1 MNKLFSLIALVTV
14 VASFTACT
22 SNGERHRNPGRT
34 YAPDMTYSRA
44 YDYYNGNPNFRDGLT
59 ARVPV
64 RGTLARGR
72 ELPDHMQEGD
82 TNGYKAYKVGMRF
95 DAAGV
100 DEGRR
105 LFNIYCAICH
115 GPNLDGNGPIYANG
129 KFAAMPANLIQG
141 KYLTMDEGTIYAAIK
156 YGKNAMGSYASQL
169 DMVQRWQV
177 IAYIKKV
184 QSEKG
189 GAAFVLGT
197 EGPTGGATTTDSSAV
212 APVPG
217 TDQNS
222 ADGAAGAGQATQQ
235 GATQRTRH

>member
-1 MNKLFSLIALVTV
+1 MNKLHSVLLTLATV
-14 VASFTACT
+14 ITLAACT
-22 SNGERHRNPGRT
+22 NNGERHRNPGRI

-44 YDYYNGNPNFRDGLT
+44 YDFYNANPYYHDEDR
-59 ARVPV
+59 RIPV
-64 RGTLARGR
+64 RGTIARGR
-72 ELPDHMQEGD
+72 ELPDHMMEGD
-82 TNGYKAYKVGMRF
+82 TNGYHTYKIPMRF

-115 GPNLDGNGPIYANG
+115 GPNLDGQGPIYTNG
-129 KFAAMPANLIQG
+129 KFAAMPANLIDA
-141 KYLTMDEGTIYAAIK
+141 KYLRMDEGTIYAAIK

-189 GAAFVLGT
+189 GAAFTLGT
-197 EGPTGGATTTDSSAV
+197 EGPTGGGDFPDPSGV

-217 TDQNS
+217 ADLNQTDGN
-222 ADGAAGAGQATQQ
+222 AGGSTTTQQ
-235 GATQRTRH
+235 GAPQRTRQ

>member
-1 MNKLFSLIALVTV
+1 MNKLFSLVALVTV
-14 VASFTACT
+14 VASLGACT
-22 SNGERHRNPGRT
+22 NNAEPHRNPGRI

-44 YDYYNGNPNFRDGLT
+44 YDYYNANPNFADGLT

-64 RGTLARGR
+64 QGTIARGD
-72 ELPDHMQEGD
+72 EMPDHMVEGD
-82 TNGYKAYKVGMRF
+82 TNGYKTYRISARF

-169 DMVQRWQV
+169 DVHQRWQV

-189 GAAFVLGT
+189 GAAFALGT
-197 EGPTGGATTTDSSAV
+197 GEPSGGAVPATDSAAAPADPNTEDGATTPAT
-212 APVPG
+212 AP
-217 TDQNS
+217 
-222 ADGAAGAGQATQQ
+222 Q

>member
-1 MNKLFSLIALVTV
+1 MNKLYSVLVV
-14 VASFTACT
+14 MVMAVSFAACT
-22 SNGERHRNPGRT
+22 NNGEPHRNPGRI

-44 YDYYNGNPNFRDGLT
+44 YDYYNANPNFSDRLT
-59 ARVPV
+59 ARIPV
-64 RGTLARGR
+64 QGTIARGD
-72 ELPDHMQEGD
+72 ELPDHMMEGD
-82 TNGYKAYKVGMRF
+82 TNGYKGYRIPARF
-95 DAAGV
+95 DEAGV
-100 DEGRR
+100 NEGRR

-115 GPNLDGNGPIYANG
+115 GPNMDGNGPIYANG

-169 DMVQRWQV
+169 DVYQRWQV
-177 IAYIKKV
+177 IAYIKKF

-189 GAAFVLGT
+189 GAPFALGT
-197 EGPTGGATTTDSSAV
+197 KGPTGGASPDSSAV

-217 TDQNS
+217 VDLNQTDGEAS
-222 ADGAAGAGQATQQ
+222 GGQATQQ